1 MMKFILAITL
11 LAAAAMASD
20 DGTSVHGDLIKD
32 YCAADDAGRDA
43 ILVAFKDGVSSQLTR
58 KQKLSAMKLGL
69 HLPKL
74 AMTKLYSDRDS
85 LMEFVKRKQITTLR

>member
-43 ILVAFKDGVSSQLTR
+43 ILVALEGWCLQPADKKTKAFCDEIGTSFAETGYDKAVFRQGLADGVC
-58 KQKLSAMKLGL
+58 
-69 HLPKL
+69 
-74 AMTKLYSDRDS
+74 
-85 LMEFVKRKQITTLR
+85 